1 MNKYF
6 SKLKSLY
13 DNIMKILKRFKND
26 TEKFTFV
33 LVTSKKKILSNEK
46 FKILIKTSILKSG
59 SFLIQ
64 Y

>member
-59 SFLIQ
+59 SFLI
-64 Y
+64 

>member
-13 DNIMKILKRFKND
+13 DNIMKILKRSKND

-33 LVTSKKKILSNEK
+33 LVTSKKERFYQMKN
-46 FKILIKTSILKSG
+46 LKS
-59 SFLIQ
+59 
-64 Y
+64 

>member
-1 MNKYF
+1 
-6 SKLKSLY
+6 
-13 DNIMKILKRFKND
+13 MKILKRFKND